1 MAAMVPRPS
10 TGQSANRAHN
20 GRMSDVAERL
30 RRRYPRPRLPRPL
43 LVVAIGIGAAI
54 ALAWL
59 IWAALF
65 HARPAVAAQVSAF
78 SVVSDTAI
86 EVTLT
91 VDRRD
96 PGLPVTCRVL
106 AQAADFS
113 AVGEQ
118 QVSVAA
124 TTAARLTLA
133 STAPTGSRP
142 SASSGTAPSV
152 IRRSLRQ

>member
-1 MAAMVPRPS
+1 
-10 TGQSANRAHN
+10 
-20 GRMSDVAERL
+20 MSDVAERL

-43 LVVAIGIGAAI
+43 LVVAIGIGVAT
-54 ALAWL
+54 ALTWL

-96 PGLPVTCRVL
+96 PSQPVTCRVL

-118 QVSVAA
+118 EVSIAA
-124 TTAARLTLA
+124 TTARVVDQKLTLVTLRRA
-133 STAPTGSRP
+133 ATA
-142 SASSGTAPSV
+142 TAKGCTV
-152 IRRSLRQ
+152 D

>member
-1 MAAMVPRPS
+1 VPRP
-10 TGQSANRAHN
+10 
-20 GRMSDVAERL
+20 VL
-30 RRRYPRPRLPRPL
+30 I
-43 LVVAIGIGAAI
+43 VAIGIGVAI
-54 ALAWL
+54 ALSWL

-65 HARPAVAAQVSAF
+65 HSRPAVAAQVSAF

-96 PGLPVTCRVL
+96 PARPVTCRVL

-118 QVSVAA
+118 QVAVAGGAARVVDQKLTLVTLRRAA
-124 TTAARLTLA
+124 TATAKGCT
-133 STAPTGSRP
+133 
-142 SASSGTAPSV
+142 V
-152 IRRSLRQ
+152 D